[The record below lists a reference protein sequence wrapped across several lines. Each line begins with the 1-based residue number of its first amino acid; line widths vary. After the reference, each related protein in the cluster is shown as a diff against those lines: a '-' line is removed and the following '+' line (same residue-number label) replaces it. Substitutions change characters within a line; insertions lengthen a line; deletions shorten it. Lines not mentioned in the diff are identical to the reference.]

1 MAQSTFKMIS
11 PHEKKRKNLSFN
23 HVEKMSLI
31 YRKSHPKIQPMIVLL
46 DSGDNESSGSTFCGL
61 IHY

>member
-1 MAQSTFKMIS
+1 M
-11 PHEKKRKNLSFN
+11 KRKEKNLSFN

>member
-1 MAQSTFKMIS
+1 M
-11 PHEKKRKNLSFN
+11 KRKEKNLSSN

-46 DSGDNESSGSTFCGL
+46 DSGDNESSVSMNLKLQFTL
-61 IHY
+61 ID

>member
-11 PHEKKRKNLSFN
+11 SHEKKNLSFN